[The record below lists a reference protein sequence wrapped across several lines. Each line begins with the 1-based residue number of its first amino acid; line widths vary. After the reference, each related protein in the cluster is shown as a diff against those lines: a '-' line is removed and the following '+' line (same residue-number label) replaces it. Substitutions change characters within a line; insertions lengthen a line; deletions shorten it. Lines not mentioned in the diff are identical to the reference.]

1 MASQT
6 LQEVNLLDLL
16 AFEKGVPHHWF
27 KVLRQE
33 APVYWHP
40 DPETG
45 DGFWV
50 LTKYHDLV
58 QVSMDTQT
66 FSSAQGITLATLEF
80 FPSQNL
86 MMITTDPPRHT
97 RLRRLVSHGFTP
109 KMISLLEPDVRRM
122 AGQLLDHAIEKGE
135 CDFVTAVAAELPLM
149 VIARF
154 LGVPQEDRHQIF
166 RWSNQILGAGDPE
179 YGGIDLQRPPETEEE
194 RQALIEH
201 FRQVVAGAAMEM
213 AAYLQR
219 LEEERLRAPKD
230 DLVSIYLHA
239 QVDGE
244 KLSML
249 ERHAQFVLLAV
260 AGNETTRNAISGGL
274 LALLQHPDQLELLRQ
289 DPSLIPMAVEEILRY
304 VSPVMYMRRTAT
316 KDAEIH
322 GVTIKAGQRVTMWYV
337 SANRDEEVFPEPDR
351 FDVTRQPND
360 HVAFGAGGPHF
371 CLGANLARL
380 EIRVLLEELLARP
393 YEVEVA
399 GPVQRLRSNFIN
411 GIKHMPV
418 RFRRRKVA

>member
-1 MASQT
+1 MASQL

-40 DPETG
+40 DPGTG

-109 KMISLLEPDVRRM
+109 KMISILEPDVRRM
-122 AGQLLDHAIEKGE
+122 ASQLLDDAIEKGV

-154 LGVPQEDRHQIF
+154 LGVPQEDRHRIF
-166 RWSNQILGAGDPE
+166 RWSNKILGAGDPE
-179 YGGIDLQRPPETEEE
+179 YGGLDLQRPPQTEEE

-219 LEEERLRAPKD
+219 LEEERLREPKD

-244 KLSML
+244 KLSVL

-260 AGNETTRNAISGGL
+260 AGNETTRNAIAGGL

-289 DPSLIPMAVEEILRY
+289 DPSLVPIAVEEILRY

-316 KDAEIH
+316 KDAEIR
-322 GVTIKAGQRVTMWYV
+322 GMTIKAGQRVTMWYV
-337 SANRDEEVFPEPDR
+337 SANRDEEVFPDPDR

-393 YEVEVA
+393 YEVELA